1 MDRCKFVVAL
11 ILAILACT
19 SALTVAAP
27 AAWAT
32 TTKMDICPDLV
43 AAEASHDQRRSQ
55 HNSYQPNP
63 YDHAAVDAYNAEAD
77 ALNAERAVLQQR
89 DRGCVEAV
97 RLINDGNPDGPSFKP
112 PSPGKLRD
120 VEVQRQIVAESGW
133 SPTPLQSVKDMERA
147 RHLVPKD
154 LSGLYREI
162 RKDNPLSA
170 RAIGDV
176 PLNGSARPSG
186 TDTNRAYPDQT
197 YGFLADGTTPRVSA
211 DHIVPLAA
219 LIQMPGFKDLNARN
233 MMVVATTPAN
243 MQWMGSGPNSGK
255 SSGSPLRLLPKAD
268 SAWVDE
274 QVALQTQKMTDMQ
287 KLIDALLASQGP

>member
-1 MDRCKFVVAL
+1 MDRCKSVVAL
-11 ILAILACT
+11 IVVLLACAA
-19 SALTVAAP
+19 ALIAAP

-32 TTKMDICPDLV
+32 TTKIDICPDLV

-55 HNSYQPNP
+55 HNSHQPNP
-63 YDHAAVDAYNAEAD
+63 YDHAAVAAYNAEAD

-97 RLINDGNPDGPSFKP
+97 RLINDGDPDGPSFKS
-112 PSPGKLRD
+112 PSPGKIRD
-120 VEVQRQIVAESGW
+120 VEVQRQNLAGSGW
-133 SPTPLQSVKDMERA
+133 TPTPLQSVKDMERA
-147 RHLVPKD
+147 RHLVPKE

-176 PLNGSARPSG
+176 PLNGAARPSG

-197 YGFLADGTTPRVSA
+197 YGFLADGKTPRVSA

-219 LIQMPGFKDLNARN
+219 LIQMPGFTDLNARN
-233 MMVVATTPAN
+233 MMIVATTPAN

-268 SAWVDE
+268 SAWVEE

-287 KLIDALLASQGP
+287 NLIDALLTSQGR